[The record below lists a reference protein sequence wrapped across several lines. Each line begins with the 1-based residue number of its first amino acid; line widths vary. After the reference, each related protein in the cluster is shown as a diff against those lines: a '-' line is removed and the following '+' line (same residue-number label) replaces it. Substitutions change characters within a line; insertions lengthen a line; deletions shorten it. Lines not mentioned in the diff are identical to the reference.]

1 MSQLIVKNY
10 HFHPKIYNMS
20 DTLNKLKKELKSCTN
35 QEGIKSSQRF
45 FKDTINT
52 YGMKSSDIGVI
63 CKKYYDFIKKISK
76 EDLCRLCENLFK
88 SDMYEEFIIAA
99 NWIQKKSNEFTSKD
113 IKLFEEWIDKY
124 VNNWAK
130 CDVFCNHSVGS
141 LLEKYPELIKYPKK
155 WAKSKNLWMR
165 RASAVSLITPA
176 KKGLFL
182 DDIFEICDTLLEDKE
197 DMVRKGYGWLLKVT
211 SQPYLKP
218 VFDYVI
224 KNKDKMP
231 RTSLRYAIE
240 KMPKDLKTK
249 AMAR

>member
-1 MSQLIVKNY
+1 MSLLIVKSS

-35 QEGIKSSQRF
+35 QKGIKSSQRF
-45 FKDTINT
+45 FKDPIHT
-52 YGMKSSDIGVI
+52 YGMKSNDIKVI
-63 CKKYYDFIKKISK
+63 SKKYYDFIKKISK

-88 SDMYEEFIIAA
+88 SDMYEQFIIAA
-99 NWIQKKSNEFTSKD
+99 NWIQKRSNEFTSKD

-141 LLEKYPELIKYPKK
+141 LIEKYPKLIKYPKK

-211 SQPYLKP
+211 SQPHLKP
-218 VFDYVI
+218 VFDYVM